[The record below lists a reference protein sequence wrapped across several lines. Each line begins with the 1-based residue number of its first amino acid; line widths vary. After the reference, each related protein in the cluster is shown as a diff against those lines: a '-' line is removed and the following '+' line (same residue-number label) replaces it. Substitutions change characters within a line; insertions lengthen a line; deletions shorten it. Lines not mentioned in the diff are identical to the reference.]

1 MHCDLKPEN
10 IIVGEDDC
18 PVLCDFGLARRR
30 GTARVTASGTLFSIS
45 PEELLGLEVGPSAD
59 LFALGALIHRLLVP
73 ARRSAREFY
82 GSFPQSSFLDAAGT
96 DPEELPSWA
105 RDLVVSLTARDP
117 ARRPRSTAE
126 VGRMLADRLGLTLE
140 SSALVEELRWP
151 ASFGRDA
158 WVAAWLRD
166 AEESGQAQW
175 LQTPPLEDAKP
186 FWEHLRLFAS
196 LRGQTTLG
204 LDLGVETAD
213 LDHGVALDAW
223 AARTA
228 QSTSPFIGV
237 WVDALD
243 ARLRRALEALERAT
257 AYQRERGKGPRLFV
271 VSPEASP
278 STFFQTLAIPAV
290 DAGAAR
296 RFVERAFPSEG
307 LERRHEF
314 AERLTRASQGSATRA
329 DEVLVLLQERGA
341 ILFKDEAFRLRPG
354 ELLEALFEDGLETT
368 RELTD
373 LDERSIELFSS
384 LCVLDGR
391 ASPQAVAALLR
402 VDAGALGPQVARLR
416 REGWIGLERRD
427 GALVLVLRRQARLT
441 PPAVRFCRSL
451 HARRASELETG
462 HESPARA
469 AMHRFLADP
478 CPSTAAGLC
487 AALAS
492 LRELGRAESALEIAD
507 GLEALSSKLDI
518 DLRRAVPELWIERAR
533 AWCSIGQTE
542 FALRAVEAL
551 PAERTQALEAM
562 VELVFAQIASLRNE
576 TDRALA
582 HFERAA
588 SLDPAARVESA
599 IGRVQLLH
607 TLGRD
612 AEVLAEVHALSPREL
627 ERRGELSFRKRLYVE
642 SRAFMSAHRMGDA
655 QSALEKTRSLI
666 EEARQTDDPN
676 LEAALQINVAIMERG
691 TGSLAAARASLA
703 RAIELYDRAG
713 LVAGL
718 AHARATLGGLLR
730 EFGELLEAEP
740 LLVAALETRHRLS
753 DLEGAWTAR
762 GMLGLLQFERGH
774 ARGAIETLEATAGAM
789 SGAQR
794 RRHAPLLAA
803 KALEMRARI
812 RDATKPWNAPS
823 EAEETDPRILLARAR
838 AAWIGG
844 DAQEADVLVRRAISL
859 SASLKAPRLVHEAE
873 VLAARL
879 NGASRPSS
887 SSPWNTGQPTT
898 LLDLDEQV
906 FHVLRADAFEADEAR
921 RLAEELER
929 RGRDDRAARL
939 WLGLAARISD
949 RESARQ
955 ARERAESLL
964 ALCTAGLTDAEA
976 AAFRL
981 HLLSEPDPWP
991 GDFAPRSD
999 ALETEDEIEMEIIT
1013 LLDINRQLV
1022 RQKDL
1027 DSLLGVIVEKALQV
1041 AGAER
1046 GFLVLEEHGEL
1057 RFDTALD
1064 SRRGDI
1070 AEPEL
1075 EISEGVVREAL
1086 SQMKPVRVSNAVDDP
1101 LLGHRTSVVSLELRS
1116 ILCVPFE
1123 INGDL
1128 RGAIYIDHRLRKN
1141 AFDERAEKLCTLLA
1155 DQAALAIQQ
1164 LRRLEEIRALNR
1176 ELKRRVIEREADL
1189 RDARRALDAVRVRGS
1204 TGLVGNSSAIRE
1216 VRELLAKLA
1225 PSDLAVLVTGPSGTG
1240 KELAARS
1247 LHELSLRRAKP
1258 FVSENCA
1265 ALPPTLIES
1274 ELFGYRRGAFTGADR
1289 DHVGLIEQANGGT
1302 LFLDE
1307 IGEVPLDLQAKLLR
1321 VLETGEVRRLGE
1333 HEARQVDFRLVAATN
1348 RDLEREVREGR
1359 FRSDLFYRLQGVRI
1373 EMPALAS
1380 HTEDIPALIEH
1391 FLELEAGPGGAPR
1404 KISKRML
1411 AALARR
1417 PWPGNVRELKN
1428 EVARLCV
1435 LMEDD
1440 LDDPSQIS
1448 APASTAEPL
1457 ADPNGVLPIAELE
1470 RRAIVNAI
1478 QQTGGDKS
1486 RAAEL
1491 LGISRAKLYQRL
1503 KEWKDGDLQQ

>member
-1 MHCDLKPEN
+1 M
-10 IIVGEDDC
+10 
-18 PVLCDFGLARRR
+18 
-30 GTARVTASGTLFSIS
+30 
-45 PEELLGLEVGPSAD
+45 
-59 LFALGALIHRLLVP
+59 
-73 ARRSAREFY
+73 
-82 GSFPQSSFLDAAGT
+82 
-96 DPEELPSWA
+96 
-105 RDLVVSLTARDP
+105 
-117 ARRPRSTAE
+117 
-126 VGRMLADRLGLTLE
+126 
-140 SSALVEELRWP
+140 
-151 ASFGRDA
+151 
-158 WVAAWLRD
+158 
-166 AEESGQAQW
+166 
-175 LQTPPLEDAKP
+175 
-186 FWEHLRLFAS
+186 
-196 LRGQTTLG
+196 
-204 LDLGVETAD
+204 
-213 LDHGVALDAW
+213 
-223 AARTA
+223 
-228 QSTSPFIGV
+228 
-237 WVDALD
+237 LD
-243 ARLRRALEALERAT
+243 ARRRRALEALERAL
-257 AYQRERGKGPRLFV
+257 AYGRAIAYAPERQTGPRLFV
-271 VSPEASP
+271 VSPEEAP
-278 STFFQTLAIPAV
+278 STSFQALTIPAV
-290 DAGAAR
+290 DASAAR
-296 RFVERAFPSEG
+296 RFVDRAFPSED

-314 AERLTRASQGSATRA
+314 AERLAHASHGSATRA
-329 DEVLVLLQERGA
+329 ENTLLQLQQKGT
-341 ILFKDEAFRLRPG
+341 ILFQDEAFRLRPG
-354 ELLEALFEDGLETT
+354 EISEALFEEDLEKA

-373 LDERSIELFSS
+373 LDERSIELISS
-384 LCVLDGR
+384 LCVLAGR
-391 ASPQAVAALLR
+391 ASPQEVAALLR
-402 VDAGALGPQVARLR
+402 VDPEVLGSQVARLR

-427 GALVLVLRRQARLT
+427 GALVLVLRRQAHLT
-441 PPAVRFCRSL
+441 PHAIRFCRSL
-451 HARRASELETG
+451 HARRASALEAR

-469 AMHRFLADP
+469 SMHRFLADP
-478 CPSTAAGLC
+478 SASTAGVLC
-487 AALAS
+487 AELAS
-492 LRELGRAESALEIAD
+492 LRELGRAEAALGIAD
-507 GLEALSSKLDI
+507 ELEAHASKLDL

-533 AWCSIGQTE
+533 AWCALGQTE
-542 FALRAVEAL
+542 FALREVETL
-551 PAERTQALEAM
+551 PAERASALEAM
-562 VELVFAQIASLRNE
+562 VELVLAQIASLRNE
-576 TDRALA
+576 TERAFA
-582 HFERAA
+582 HFERASA
-588 SLDPAARVESA
+588 LDPAARVESA
-599 IGRVQLLH
+599 IGRIQLLH
-607 TLGRD
+607 ALGRD
-612 AEVLAEVHALSPREL
+612 AEVVVEVNLMTPREL
-627 ERRGELSFRKRLYVE
+627 ERRGELSFRKRAYVE
-642 SRAFMSAHRMGDA
+642 SRAFMSAHRKGEVR
-655 QSALEKTRSLI
+655 SSLEKTRSLI
-666 EEARQTDDPN
+666 EEVRRTDDPN

-691 TGSLAAARASLA
+691 AGSLAAARAALA

-730 EFGELLEAEP
+730 ELGELVEAEP
-740 LLVAALETRHRLS
+740 LLVAAVETRHRLS

-762 GMLGLLQFERGH
+762 GMLGLLQFGRGL
-774 ARGAIETLEATAGAM
+774 ARGAIETLEATAAAM

-794 RRHAPLLAA
+794 RRHAPLLVA

-812 RDATKPWNAPS
+812 GDATKPWEAPS
-823 EAEETDPRILLARAR
+823 EAEETDPRILIARSRVAWMRGEGEEASALARR
-838 AAWIGG
+838 AT
-844 DAQEADVLVRRAISL
+844 SL
-859 SASLKAPRLVHEAE
+859 SASLKLPRLAHEAE
-873 VLAARL
+873 ALAVRL
-879 NGASRPSS
+879 SGVSPPSFPTPSGAD
-887 SSPWNTGQPTT
+887 QPTT
-898 LLDLDEQV
+898 LLDLDERI
-906 FHVLRADAFEADEAR
+906 FDLLRADAFVANKVR

-939 WLGLAARISD
+939 WLALAARTND

-955 ARERAESLL
+955 GRERAEALL
-964 ALCTAGLTDAEA
+964 ALCMAGLTDSEA
-976 AAFRL
+976 ASFRL
-981 HLLSEPDPWP
+981 HLLGEPDPWP

-999 ALETEDEIEMEIIT
+999 ALETENEIDMEIIT

-1086 SQMKPVRVSNAVDDP
+1086 SKMKPVRVSNAVDDP

-1128 RGAIYIDHRLRKN
+1128 RGAIYVDHRLRKS
-1141 AFDERAEKLCTLLA
+1141 AFDERAEKLCALLA

-1164 LRRLEEIRALNR
+1164 LRRLEEIRTLNR

-1189 RDARRALDAVRVRGS
+1189 RDARRALDAVRVRGA
-1204 TGLVGNSSAIRE
+1204 TGGLIGSSSAMRE
-1216 VRELLAKLA
+1216 VRELIAKLA
-1225 PSDLAVLVTGPSGTG
+1225 PSDLSVLVTGPSGTG

-1274 ELFGYRRGAFTGADR
+1274 ELFGYRHGAFTGADR
-1289 DHVGLIEQANGGT
+1289 DHIGLIEQANGGT

-1307 IGEVPLDLQAKLLR
+1307 IGELPLDLQAKLLR
-1321 VLETGEVRRLGE
+1321 VLESGEVRRLGE
-1333 HEARQVDFRLVAATN
+1333 HEARKVDFRLVAATN

-1380 HTEDIPALIEH
+1380 HTEDIPALVEH
-1391 FLELEAGPGGAPR
+1391 FLELDAGSGGAPR

-1428 EVARLCV
+1428 EIARLCV

-1503 KEWKDGDLQQ
+1503 KEWKSGDSDG